1 ILLGTLACMALYL
14 LANIAYMY
22 LLTPAEMA
30 SHDAIASF
38 AMMKAFGAVGSIV
51 VSLLVVISTLGI
63 LNGSILTG
71 VRVPYAMA
79 RDGLLPSAL
88 GRVHPKTH
96 SPVNALIVQGF
107 FTCLIIVLAKGFDQI
122 ASLFVSTTWF
132 FYAICLLG
140 LLTLKRREK
149 LTGVPSGTGEGAY
162 RMPFSPWPAIFF
174 VIVVL
179 FAISCDL
186 FNSGPQVLI
195 GLGFIAALALGHW
208 LVRGRR
214 AHA

>member
-1 ILLGTLACMALYL
+1 MGASEPTQKDAAALRPCS
-14 LANIAYMY
+14 IAV
-22 LLTPAEMA
+22 TQIGSPPNHRG
-30 SHDAIASF
+30 SW
-38 AMMKAFGAVGSIV
+38 KAFGATGSV
-51 VSLLVVISTLGI
+51 VLSLLVVVSTLGI

-79 RDGLLPSAL
+79 RDGLLPRQL
-88 GRVHPKTH
+88 GQVHPKTH
-96 SPVNALIVQGF
+96 SPVNALIVQGV
-107 FTCLIIVLAKGFDQI
+107 FTCMIVLLASGFDQI

-140 LLTLKRREK
+140 LLVLQHREK
-149 LTGVPSGTGEGAY
+149 QTGVPSGTGEGTY

-186 FNSGPQVLI
+186 FLCGPQVLI
-195 GLGFIAALALGHW
+195 GLGVIAAIAAGHW
-208 LVRGRR
+208 LMRGRL
-214 AHA
+214 ASSG